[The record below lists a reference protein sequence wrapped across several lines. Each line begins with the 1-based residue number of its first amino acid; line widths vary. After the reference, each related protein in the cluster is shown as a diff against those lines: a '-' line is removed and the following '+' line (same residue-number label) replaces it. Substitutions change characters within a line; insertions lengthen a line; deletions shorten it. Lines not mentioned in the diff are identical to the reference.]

1 MRVTKNFLA
10 AALFAAALVLTLAAR
25 PAGAAEVTVRGRL
38 GRTVEAGG
46 WLIVA
51 QQKYLLLNADRWAG
65 ESWFREGAEVEAA
78 GETKSDVVSIHME
91 GTPFEAR
98 TLRPAGQQGNEA
110 TRPAA
115 ASVGTARV
123 VVSGDAVVQER
134 PDTAVVTVAVVTQ
147 GRTALAAQQENAT
160 RTDAVVRA
168 VKQAAGA
175 GAEVETS
182 GYSLQ
187 PQYTYREGQP
197 PLIQSYQAQN
207 SVTVT
212 TGDLARVGPVID
224 AATGAGANS
233 VSNLSFILRRDQPAR
248 QRALTEATRAAVGKA
263 QTLAAALGGRLLRI
277 VEVQETTAF
286 VRPMQVYDQIETMA
300 AKGRA
305 AQAPTPVEVGSL
317 DIRSHV
323 TLVAEVSTGQ
333 Q

>member
-10 AALFAAALVLTLAAR
+10 AAAFAAALVLTLAA
-25 PAGAAEVTVRGRL
+25 PGAAAAEVTVRGRL

-46 WLIVA
+46 WLILA
-51 QQKYLLLNADRWAG
+51 KQKYLLLNAGGWAN

-110 TRPAA
+110 TRPAT
-115 ASVGTARV
+115 SVGTTRV
-123 VVSGDAVVQER
+123 VVSGDALVQER

-160 RTDAVVRA
+160 RTEAVVRA
-168 VKQAAGA
+168 VKDAAGA

-197 PLIQSYQAQN
+197 PIIQSYQAQN

-212 TGDLARVGPVID
+212 VGDLTRVGPVID
-224 AATGAGANS
+224 AAAGAGANS

-248 QRALTEATRAAVGKA
+248 QRALTEATRAAVSKA
-263 QTLAAALGGRLLRI
+263 QTLAAALGGRVVRI
-277 VEVQETTAF
+277 IEVQEATAF
-286 VRPMQVYDQIETMA
+286 VRPMQVYDQMETLA
-300 AKGRA
+300 VKSRA
-305 AQAPTPVEVGSL
+305 SQAPTPVEVGSL
-317 DIRSHV
+317 DIRSQV
-323 TLVAEVSTGQ
+323 TLIAEVATGQ
-333 Q
+333 

>member
-1 MRVTKNFLA
+1 MRVTKNFLTA
-10 AALFAAALVLTLAAR
+10 ASLAAALVLTLAAET
-25 PAGAAEVTVRGRL
+25 AAAAEVTVRGRL

-51 QQKYLLLNADRWAG
+51 KQKYLLLNADRWAN

-78 GETKSDVVSIHME
+78 GETKSDAVTIHME

-98 TLRPAGQQGNEA
+98 ALKPASQQGNEA
-110 TRPAA
+110 TRAPVS
-115 ASVGTARV
+115 SVGTTRV
-123 VVSGDAVVQER
+123 VVSGDALVQER

-160 RTDAVVRA
+160 RTEAVVRA

-197 PLIQSYQAQN
+197 PIIQSYQAQN

-224 AATGAGANS
+224 AAAAAGANS

-248 QRALTEATRAAVGKA
+248 QRALTDATRAAVGKA
-263 QTLAAALGGRLLRI
+263 QTLASALGGRVTRI
-277 VEVQETTAF
+277 VEVQEATAF
-286 VRPMQVYDQIETMA
+286 VRPVQVYDQVEMRA
-300 AKGRA
+300 ARAGA
-305 AQAPTPVEVGSL
+305 AQAQTPVEIGSL
-317 DIRSHV
+317 DIRSQV
-323 TLVAEVSTGQ
+323 TLIAEVATGQ
-333 Q
+333 

>member
-1 MRVTKNFLA
+1 MRQRKHFLPAAMIA
-10 AALFAAALVLTLAAR
+10 AALFLATAAQAAA
-25 PAGAAEVTVRGRL
+25 AEMTVRGRL

-51 QQKYLLLNADRWAG
+51 KQKYLLLNADRWAR

-78 GETKSDVVSIHME
+78 GETKPDAVTIHME

-98 TLRPAGQQGNEA
+98 TLRAVSRQQGGEA
-110 TRPAA
+110 TRAPAPP
-115 ASVGTARV
+115 VGTTRV
-123 VVSGDAVVQER
+123 VVSGDSVVQER

-147 GRTALAAQQENAT
+147 ARTAQAAQQENAT
-160 RTDAVVRA
+160 LTDAVVRA
-168 VKQAAGA
+168 VRAAAGA

-182 GYSLQ
+182 GYTLQ

-197 PLIQSYQAQN
+197 PVIQSYQAQN

-224 AATGAGANS
+224 AAAAAGANNIS
-233 VSNLSFILRRDQPAR
+233 GLSFILRKDQPAR
-248 QRALTEATRAAVGKA
+248 RRALTEATRAAVSKA
-263 QTLAAALGGRLLRI
+263 NTLASALGGRVVRI
-277 VEVQETTAF
+277 VEVQEATAQ
-286 VRPMQVYDQIETMA
+286 VRPLQVYDKLETYA
-300 AKGRA
+300 ARAGA

-317 DIRSHV
+317 DIRSQV

-333 Q
+333 

>member
-1 MRVTKNFLA
+1 MKVTKNYLS
-10 AALFAAALVLTLAAR
+10 AALFAAALVLTLAAQS
-25 PAGAAEVTVRGRL
+25 ASAAEVTVRGRL

-51 QQKYLLLNADRWAG
+51 KQKYLLLNADRWAN
-65 ESWFREGAEVEAA
+65 ESWFREGADVEAA
-78 GETKSDVVSIHME
+78 GETKSDVVTTHME

-98 TLRPAGQQGNEA
+98 TLRPASEQGNEA
-110 TRPAA
+110 ARAVV
-115 ASVGTARV
+115 SVGTTRV

-160 RTDAVVRA
+160 RTEAVVRA

-212 TGDLARVGPVID
+212 YRTIGRVSITPRVK
-224 AATGAGANS
+224 S
-233 VSNLSFILRRDQPAR
+233 RRKCSGT
-248 QRALTEATRAAVGKA
+248 LT
-263 QTLAAALGGRLLRI
+263 
-277 VEVQETTAF
+277 
-286 VRPMQVYDQIETMA
+286 
-300 AKGRA
+300 
-305 AQAPTPVEVGSL
+305 
-317 DIRSHV
+317 
-323 TLVAEVSTGQ
+323 
-333 Q
+333 